1 MIRLVVTLSLLGAPA
16 EDGLEP
22 GIAVEGAGYWAFQRV
37 EKPDVPHVSREDWR
51 GNPVDRFILARLEK
65 EGLAPVP
72 PATRRVLI
80 RRTTFDL
87 IGLPPTPQEVDAFL
101 ADDSPDA
108 FAKVVDRL
116 LGSKE
121 YGERWGRHWLD
132 LVRYADTAGDAADF
146 PVPEAYKYR
155 NWVIESF
162 ACDETYDDFVRE
174 QIAGDL
180 LPAADDDERWRQT
193 IATGYIAISRRIGVS
208 PHNLRH
214 ITIESTID
222 NLGKTF
228 LGLTIGCARCHDHKF
243 DRIPTSD
250 YYAFYG
256 IFDSSVYP
264 HAGAEHQPYRRDFVY
279 RAGKAKADEILRPYR
294 ETLAP
299 WDRREREAL
308 KLYRSFQDRKV
319 TDPSLTRESTWKALL
334 RVRERRALVARTFPD
349 LEIAHA
355 IQEGK
360 SRDAHV
366 MKGGDPSS
374 KAKGALVRRGFL
386 RVLGG
391 AKLAAEAAGSGRA
404 ELAGWLTDRSNPL
417 TARVM
422 ANRVWHHHF
431 GRGIVATTSDF
442 GVRGSPP
449 THPELL
455 DYLAARFVESGWSV
469 KAMHRLVLLS
479 ETYRLGNAESARN
492 SKLDP
497 ENLLLWRANRVRLE
511 AEQLRDSLLTLS
523 GRLDAS
529 IGQRHP
535 FPHRLTYFYRQH
547 EPFSETYATNR
558 RSVYML
564 QRRLEKDAFLDLFD
578 GPDGN
583 LHVGERGESTTTLQS
598 LYLMNSEFVHEQ
610 VDAMA
615 RRLLAETGDGSPRS
629 RLDWAYERLFSRR
642 PDDQEVAR
650 GREHLS
656 TLRAIIARSEG
667 ARADVERLAWSAYLR
682 SMVGSNAFL
691 FVD

>member
-1 MIRLVVTLSLLGAPA
+1 VVSLIVTLSLLGAASPA
-16 EDGLEP
+16 GEG
-22 GIAVEGAGYWAFQRV
+22 GAGARADFWAFQRV
-37 EKPDVPHVSREDWR
+37 EMPEVPRVSRDDR
-51 GNPVDRFILARLEK
+51 PRNPIDCFILARLEK

-72 PATRRVLI
+72 SATKRVLI
-80 RRTTFDL
+80 RRATFDL
-87 IGLPPTPQEVDAFL
+87 IGLPPRPEEVDAFVL
-101 ADDSPDA
+101 DDSPDA

-155 NWVIESF
+155 NWVIDSF
-162 ACDETYDDFVRE
+162 AHDETYDEFVRQ

-180 LPAADDDERWRQT
+180 LPAVDDDQRWQQT

-208 PHNLRH
+208 PHKLRH

-279 RAGKAKADEILRPYR
+279 RVGKAKADEILRPFR

-299 WDRREREAL
+299 WDLREREAL
-308 KLYRSFQDRKV
+308 RVYRLFQTEKV
-319 TDPSLTRESTWKALL
+319 DDPKLTRESTWAALL
-334 RVRERRALVARTFPD
+334 QVREQRAAVARTFPD

-355 IQEGK
+355 IQDGE

-366 MKGGDPSS
+366 MKGGDPSG
-374 KAKGALVRRGFL
+374 KAKGALARRGFL
-386 RVLGG
+386 QVLGG
-391 AKLAAEAAGSGRA
+391 RKLPEEAHGSGRV
-404 ELAGWLTDRSNPL
+404 ELAGWLADGANPL

-422 ANRVWHHHF
+422 ANRIWHHHF

-449 THPELL
+449 SHPELL
-455 DYLAARFVESGWSV
+455 DYLAARFVDSGWSV
-469 KAMHRLVLLS
+469 KAMHRLMVLS

-492 SKLDP
+492 SHLDP
-497 ENLLLWRANRVRLE
+497 ENRLLWRSNRVRLD
-511 AEQLRDSLLTLS
+511 AEQLRDSLLSLS

-529 IGQRHP
+529 IGQRHA

-547 EPFSETYATNR
+547 EPFSETYSTNR

-564 QRRLEKDAFLDLFD
+564 QRRLEKDSFLDLFD

-598 LYLMNSEFVHEQ
+598 LYLMNSEFVH
-610 VDAMA
+610 DHAGAMA
-615 RRLLAETGDGSPRS
+615 SRLLAETGDGSPRR

-642 PDDQEVAR
+642 ADDQEAAR
-650 GREHLS
+650 GRQHLS
-656 TLRAIIARSEG
+656 TLRTIVARSEG
-667 ARADVERLAWSAYLR
+667 ASADIERLAWSAYLR
-682 SMVGSNAFL
+682 SMVSSNEFL